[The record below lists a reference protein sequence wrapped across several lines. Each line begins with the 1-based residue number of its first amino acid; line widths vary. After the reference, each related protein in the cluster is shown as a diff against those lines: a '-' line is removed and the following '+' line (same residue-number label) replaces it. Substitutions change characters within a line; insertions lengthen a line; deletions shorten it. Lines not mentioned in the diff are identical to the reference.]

1 MIPPRRLILAV
12 VLLASCEPLAPPSTD
27 AGAGITCYDDS
38 ECAPNACC
46 GMGSAIVHKSEAPD
60 CSAVKCTGTCPVNGI
75 KCGCAVPVCR
85 SQRCTSAIA
94 TTPGC

>member
-1 MIPPRRLILAV
+1 MIRPLLFVAAVLIV
-12 VLLASCEPLAPPSTD
+12 SCEIPEYRPAD
-27 AGAGITCYDDS
+27 AGSGKVCFDDS

-46 GMGSAIVHKSEAPD
+46 GMGTAIVHKSEAPD
-60 CSAVKCTGTCPVNGI
+60 CTAVKCSGACPVNGI

-85 SQRCTSAIA
+85 NQRCTSAIA